1 MAFHSLDGN
10 ITGKDTPALI
20 AYVDGFEHDIFISYV
35 RVNDLPDPGT
45 GEGWVTSF
53 LKYLEKE
60 LAERVGRIGL
70 VRIWRDLRRIDGIQ
84 LFDQTIEEG
93 INTSAVFLALT
104 SNGYLASDY
113 CRKELT
119 HFHRKA
125 SAERLTVGNRVRI
138 ANVLLNNVP
147 REKWPEEF
155 GRTSGFT
162 FHDAEHDDQFGEPS
176 EPGSALFKQQLRTLA
191 DALYGLLKAMKEAKQ
206 PVPRQTDATEAVYT
220 VFLADV
226 PDTLRKRKRL
236 VIADLKR
243 NNIDVIADIPPP
255 YDEAGHDRRVIEV
268 LQSVDLS
275 VHLLDAWA
283 GREIDGREDRTY
295 LQQQADLALE
305 HAAAPM
311 IWTPHKLDID
321 GIDDETHQTFM
332 KKLKGD
338 ERVVD
343 FIRANPA
350 DITQIILEK
359 IEQLQSATEA
369 AATADS
375 CLLVTHAKDLNP
387 LLQMAAVLNNNGI
400 QPLINQ
406 EGDEP
411 EAVLNLFDER
421 LHQVANLIIIYGK
434 VARYWVRERLDIA
447 IKMAANEDLVINM
460 GVFAPMK
467 TPEEANFS
475 RGVFQ
480 VRVLGKPDD
489 ALSFLGKA

>member
-1 MAFHSLDGN
+1 M
-10 ITGKDTPALI
+10 
-20 AYVDGFEHDIFISYV
+20 
-35 RVNDLPDPGT
+35 
-45 GEGWVTSF
+45 TSF

-60 LAERVGRIGL
+60 LAVRVGRIGL
-70 VRIWRDLRRIDGIQ
+70 VKIWRDLRRIDGIQ
-84 LFDQTIEEG
+84 LFDQTIEDG
-93 INTSAVFLALT
+93 INASAVFLALT

-125 SAERLTVGNRVRI
+125 SAEHLAVGNRVRI

-155 GRTSGFT
+155 GRTGGFT

-176 EPGSALFKQQLRTLA
+176 EPGSALFKQQLRALA
-191 DALYGLLKAMKEAKQ
+191 DALYGLLKAMKETKQ
-206 PVPRQTDATEAVYT
+206 PVPPQTDATEAAYT

-255 YDEAGHDRRVIEV
+255 HDEAGHDRRVIEV

-311 IWTPHKLDID
+311 IWTPRELDID

-350 DITQIILEK
+350 DITQNILEK
-359 IEQLQSATEA
+359 LKELQDASDD
-369 AATADS
+369 ATADS
-375 CLLVTHAKDLNP
+375 CLLVTQTRDLNSF
-387 LLQMAAVLNNNGI
+387 LQIATALGSIGI
-400 QPLINQ
+400 QPHVIT
-406 EGDEP
+406 EGDQSK
-411 EAVLNLFDER
+411 AVLNLFDER
-421 LHQVANLIIIYGK
+421 LRQVANLIIIYGE
-434 VARYWVRERLDIA
+434 VARYWVRDRLDIA
-447 IKMAANEDLVINM
+447 IKMAAIEDLVINM
-460 GVFAPMK
+460 EVFAPMK